1 MDSNNQMM
9 TISIEDLKIPVGYRL
24 APKDSTVITLYLI
37 RKILNNRPLPTT
49 AIKDIVFYN
58 FDPDQLPIDEFSAY
72 CRHNE
77 AYFFTRVVPGR
88 STMSGGQW
96 KVSGP
101 DVPVMVVGQV
111 VGFKTCFVFYSAGD
125 QKNSTNWTMFEYR
138 VNPALIPAN
147 STNEILKSK
156 INTFVICKVRY
167 RDDKNKMDRNNQT
180 FQTVSIEDVKLP
192 LGFRFVPTHTELIR
206 HYLNKKIWDEP
217 LPSTAII
224 EYIDFYDIDPDQL
237 PISDQFLAYD
247 RDKEG
252 YGFTRVVPERTTKS
266 GGHWKASGQE
276 VPVMGGCA
284 VIGFKTNFV
293 YYSAREEKRTNWTMC
308 QYRVNPDHIAIA
320 APNVTLKRKIDTLV
334 ICKVKYKDD
343 AENSSSESDSSEK
356 NENKKDWNN
365 HTFQTISTE
374 DLELLP
380 GFRFRLKDPEVIRD
394 YLINKILNRPL
405 PTTTIKDIFFYDI
418 DPELLPLGDDVE
430 YPADAYFF
438 TQVVEGRTTRTGGH
452 WKASGSDVSIM
463 HGDQVIGFKSYF
475 VFYSAGEEKSSN
487 WTMYEYRVNPGLFPA
502 ESTNETLKSKID
514 TSVICNVHYKEDER
528 FSPSQSVQN
537 EETMD
542 NETDTSSRSQSDQS
556 EISKSDDQS

>member
-9 TISIEDLKIPVGYRL
+9 TISIEDLKIPVGYRF

-125 QKNSTNWTMFEYR
+125 QKNSTDWTMFEYR

-266 GGHWKASGQE
+266 GGHWKASGPE